1 MVPLQ
6 AILEVLKISKKDL
19 EGKTKAN
26 IKWIPVYGST
36 TPRSNY
42 KGSGQLSRVSS
53 RESTNPLPYIFGI
66 AGAGLILVV
75 VLLVVR

>member
-6 AILEVLKISKKDL
+6 TILEVLKMSKKDL
-19 EGKTKAN
+19 ERKTQAN
-26 IKWIPVYGST
+26 VTWIPVYGST

-42 KGSGQLSRVSS
+42 KGPGQRSRFSS
-53 RESTNPLPYIFGI
+53 RERTSPLPYIFGI
-66 AGAGLILVV
+66 AGAGLILLV

>member
-6 AILEVLKISKKDL
+6 TILEVLKMSKKDL
-19 EGKTKAN
+19 KSKTQAN
-26 IKWIPVYGST
+26 INWIPVYGST

-42 KGSGQLSRVSS
+42 KGPGQLSRVSS
-53 RESTNPLPYIFGI
+53 RESTSPLPYIFGI
-66 AGAGLILVV
+66 TGAELILFV